1 MPDRYGEP
9 IELGIE
15 TAAMHATA
23 LTIGCRYCN
32 AQPGYPCIN
41 STLKSKPPTKIPH
54 PMRIND
60 AEETPF

>member
-1 MPDRYGEP
+1 MPDRYGDTVDPEES
-9 IELGIE
+9 IE
-15 TAAMHATA
+15 MHALA

-32 AQPGYPCIN
+32 AQPGHRCIN
-41 STLKSKPPTKIPH
+41 STLKTKPPTKIPH

>member
-1 MPDRYGEP
+1 MPDRYGEQA
-9 IELGIE
+9 ELGIE
-15 TAAMHATA
+15 TVAIHANA

-32 AQPGYPCIN
+32 AQPGHPCIN
-41 STLKSKPPTKIPH
+41 SMLKSKPPTKIPH

>member
-1 MPDRYGEP
+1 
-9 IELGIE
+9 
-15 TAAMHATA
+15 MHAIA

-32 AQPGYPCIN
+32 AQPGQPCIN
-41 STLKSKPPTKIPH
+41 STLETKPPTKIPH

>member
-9 IELGIE
+9 IELSIE

-23 LTIGCRYCN
+23 LTIGCRYCGSEPG
-32 AQPGYPCIN
+32 QPCTN

>member
-1 MPDRYGEP
+1 MPDRYGEQV
-9 IELGIE
+9 ELETE
-15 TAAMHATA
+15 TAAMHAIA

-32 AQPGYPCIN
+32 AQPGQPCIN
-41 STLKSKPPTKIPH
+41 STLKTKPPTKIPH